1 MSTPKPG
8 RANANSRAG
17 KVWNPDAGEETA
29 AVLRRLCAQPWL
41 VAGRDDEHIAAV
53 RRNAATIRDVL
64 NRLGWVLVIER
75 DLVRLRKSPPV
86 RRDAW
91 AASGPAPLTCSWF
104 FLLVAAAES
113 MPPCCSIAQ
122 LVTAARAAAAEANVP
137 TIGDMAERRAI
148 VQALKML
155 DERGVVTAVDGD
167 VDGFIRDED
176 APVLLAVHH
185 TRLVHVIANF
195 APGDPSEDAEQWL
208 KTLERE
214 SDPARRMRRRLVD
227 DTLVHVI
234 DLDEAEA
241 DWLSRR
247 VRSDDGAQVAVGFG
261 LHLERRAEGAAFVVP
276 DEAFRHPRELGDHP
290 FPVPGTVG
298 HAALLLCD
306 YASVHGTQVGAP
318 GPGWRGL
325 SEADVHAALSAMA
338 RQHASGKG
346 GWKAD
351 LADDPAVLADRVAKL
366 LEALGLLR
374 RRNDALAT
382 CWLSPA
388 TGRWPAPTPPPAP
401 AVDRPVADATFTADL
416 LDLESPA

>member
-1 MSTPKPG
+1 MSAAEPREPTAST
-8 RANANSRAG
+8 RAR
-17 KVWNPDAGEETA
+17 KVWNPDADQETA

-41 VAGRDDEHIAAV
+41 VAGRDDEQIAAV
-53 RRNAATIRDVL
+53 RRNATAIQDVL
-64 NRLGWVLVIER
+64 NRLGWVLVLER

-113 MPPCCSIAQ
+113 MPPRCSIAH
-122 LVTAARAAAAEANVP
+122 LVTAARAAAAEAEVP
-137 TIGDMAERRAI
+137 TSGDIAERRAI

-155 DERGVVTAVDGD
+155 DERGVVTALDGD
-167 VDGFIRDED
+167 VEGFIRDED
-176 APVLLAVHH
+176 APVLLGVHH

-195 APGDPSEDAEQWL
+195 APGDPGEDAEQWL
-208 KTLERE
+208 STLERE

-247 VRSDDGAQVAVGFG
+247 VRSDDGAQVAAGFG

-290 FPVPGTVG
+290 FPMPGTVG

-306 YASVHGTQVGAP
+306 HASRHGTQLGAP

-325 SEADVHAALSAMA
+325 SHADVHAALAAMA
-338 RQHASGKG
+338 EKHASGKG
-346 GWKAD
+346 GWSAD
-351 LADDPAVLADRVAKL
+351 LADDPAVLADRVAAL
-366 LEALGLLR
+366 LNALGLLR
-374 RRNDALAT
+374 RRDDALAT
-382 CWLSPA
+382 WWLSPA
-388 TGRWPAPTPPPAP
+388 TGRWPAPPPAPPPAQRTGP
-401 AVDRPVADATFTADL
+401 SHAAEP
-416 LDLESPA
+416 LDLESPT

>member
-1 MSTPKPG
+1 MSADDNPEPAPST
-8 RANANSRAG
+8 RAR
-17 KVWNPDAGEETA
+17 KVWNPDADQETA
-29 AVLRRLCAQPWL
+29 AILRRLCAQPWL
-41 VAGRDDEHIAAV
+41 VAGRDDEQIAAV
-53 RRNAATIRDVL
+53 RRNATAIRDVL

-75 DLVRLRKSPPV
+75 DLIRLRKSPPV

-91 AASGPAPLTCSWF
+91 EASGPAPLTCSWF

-113 MPPCCSIAQ
+113 MPPRCSIAQ
-122 LVTAARAAAAEANVP
+122 LVTAARAAAAEADVP
-137 TIGDMAERRAI
+137 TTGDIAERRAV

-176 APVLLAVHH
+176 APVLLAIHH

-195 APGDPSEDAEQWL
+195 APGDPRENPEHWL
-208 KTLERE
+208 AALERE

-234 DLDEAEA
+234 DLDELEA

-247 VRSDDGAQVAVGFG
+247 VRSDDGAQVAAGLG

-276 DEAFRHPRELGDHP
+276 DEAFRHARELGDHP

-306 YASVHGTQVGAP
+306 HASVHGTQLGAP
-318 GPGWRGL
+318 GPSWRGL
-325 SEADVHAALSAMA
+325 AHADVLAALTAMA

-346 GWKAD
+346 GWSAD
-351 LADDPAVLADRVAKL
+351 LADDPAVLADKVAAL

-374 RRNDALAT
+374 RRDDALLT
-382 CWLSPA
+382 WWLSPA
-388 TGRWPAPTPPPAP
+388 TGRWPAPAAPSPPAQRTE
-401 AVDRPVADATFTADL
+401 AGHTAEP
-416 LDLESPA
+416 LDLESPS